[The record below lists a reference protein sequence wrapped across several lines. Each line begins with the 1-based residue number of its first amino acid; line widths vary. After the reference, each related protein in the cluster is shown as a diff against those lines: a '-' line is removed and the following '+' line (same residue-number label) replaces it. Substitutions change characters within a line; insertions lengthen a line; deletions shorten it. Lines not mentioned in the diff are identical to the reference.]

1 MCYFVHQ
8 SIGTYKMKSRED
20 RVMERLKKGDFEV
33 KEHFPKEIQI
43 AVQSFLS
50 ASKMMVDEKLDY
62 LPGEYLTNLLE
73 TLQKYPEYNNITM
86 DLVKSILKKD

>member
-1 MCYFVHQ
+1 
-8 SIGTYKMKSRED
+8 MKSKED

-33 KEHFPKEIQI
+33 KEHFPKEVQV

-62 LPGEYLTNLLE
+62 LPGEYLVKLLKVLE
-73 TLQKYPEYNNITM
+73 KYPEYNHITM
-86 DLVKSILKKD
+86 DLVNTFMKER

>member
-1 MCYFVHQ
+1 M
-8 SIGTYKMKSRED
+8 D
-20 RVMERLKKGDFEV
+20 RVLAGDFEV
-33 KEHFPKEIQI
+33 QSHFPKEIQI
-43 AVQSFLS
+43 AVQSFLE
-50 ASKMMVDEKLDY
+50 ASKMMVEEKLDY

>member
-1 MCYFVHQ
+1 
-8 SIGTYKMKSRED
+8 MKSKED

-33 KEHFPKEIQI
+33 KEHFPKEVQV

-62 LPGEYLTNLLE
+62 LPGEYLVKLLKVLE
-73 TLQKYPEYNNITM
+73 KYPEYNNITM
-86 DLVKSILKKD
+86 DLVNACMKES